1 MDLPMR
7 LWLTNHQLRV
17 GANPRMATME
27 MGKASLVLKAR
38 GEKKV
43 LSTLDQSR

>member
-7 LWLTNHQLRV
+7 LWSTNHQLRV
-17 GANPRMATME
+17 GANPRMAAME

-38 GEKKV
+38 GEKKGSV
-43 LSTLDQSR
+43 NP